1 MVGMSIE
8 PLSKQYKTVN
18 GKQVAY
24 HDVGTGDSVV
34 FLHLHRIPAGSARE
48 LHCGTGRNRAD
59 FYERNRRILLI
70 PLSGGFVEIRLA
82 CCGADVGGVGRSV
95 ITPVWQNDHTVGWLW
110 AVQGASTGCVWGFG
124 SKG

>member
-48 LHCGTGRNRAD
+48 LCCGTGRNRAD
-59 FYERNRRILLI
+59 FYERNHRTLLF
-70 PLSGGFVEIRLA
+70 PLSGGVEIRLA
-82 CCGADVGGVGRSV
+82 CCGEDVGDVGRSL
-95 ITPVWQNDHTVGWLW
+95 IAPVW
-110 AVQGASTGCVWGFG
+110 
-124 SKG
+124 